1 MTKPL
6 LILDVDGVVIRD
18 PLLMAHMQHNVT
30 EFVRKKLPQ
39 SKQPHKAAHVLY
51 KKYGHTALGLGV
63 SVKEFEDEVFDH
75 SLISHLH
82 TVLDSDTFQRDLVY
96 LRPLCK
102 EYDVRLF
109 SNSPLIW
116 TLPIASEFR
125 APVKIHKNHQF
136 VKPDPRAYDMF
147 PKTIPKY
154 FVDDS
159 LLNLRTADGLPLWK
173 CIHFSDTVG
182 TEFLTVQSVL
192 ELALQLRRLRR
203 R

>member
-18 PLLMAHMQHNVT
+18 PLLMAHMEYNVT

-39 SKQPHKAAHVLY
+39 SKQPHKAAKVLY
-51 KKYGHTALGLGV
+51 KKYGHTGLGLGV
-63 SVKEFEDEVFDH
+63 SLKEFEDSVFDNP
-75 SLISHLH
+75 LISHLH
-82 TVLDSDTFQRDLVY
+82 SVLDSDVFQNDLMY

-102 EYDVRLF
+102 QYDVRLF

-125 APVKIHKNHQF
+125 APVKIHKNHDF
-136 VKPDPRAYDMF
+136 VKPDPRAYTMF

-159 LLNLRTADGLPLWK
+159 LLNLRTARGFPLWK
-173 CIHFSDTVG
+173 CIHFSDKVG
-182 TEFLTVQSVL
+182 TEFPTVQSML
-192 ELALQLRRLRR
+192 ELALRLKRTHK
-203 R
+203 